1 MLYENLYQ
9 GLYFEMYGLIFSA
22 QLLISLLIF
31 VIFLPRRNFFVMR
44 VCISICVYAMSV
56 TVIWAI
62 IRMINDGVPK
72 YTPVF
77 FLLSTLFLGIGVF
90 ACFKTNAPGAL
101 NYTTAAYAVQHAAY
115 AVSNILLNLINPDEW
130 HQFLRFLFF
139 DVFVY
144 IVVAAL
150 FFFLFVYA
158 FRKKLNSYSRD
169 VRGFVVSLCIL
180 SVCVLLSYSFDNLF
194 AQMIPLTVNMKKI
207 RIYFN
212 IYAFIGCLASVIIQF
227 SFQTENRLASEKEIL
242 NRLMHSEKKSHEMS
256 KDVIDLINK
265 KSHDLKHQL
274 SVLEQL
280 GDTEGLKNYTEE
292 LKDCLDIYDSTVQT
306 GNDALDIVVSEKIL
320 VCRKNDIAFSYLTD
334 GKILSFMNTVDIAS
348 LFGNALD
355 NAIECQRGEE
365 AENRFINL
373 NITRRNGFIYVHIDN
388 YCSKKIE
395 FVDGLPRT
403 TKGNDGYHGFGT
415 KSIVSI
421 VEKYSGEVIMNVEDN
436 VFNLDALIPDLNET
450 L

>member
-1 MLYENLYQ
+1 MLYENLYS
-9 GLYFEMYGLIFSA
+9 GLYFELYGLIFSG

-31 VIFLPRRNFFVMR
+31 VVFLPRRNFFVMR

-56 TVIWAI
+56 TIIWAI
-62 IRMINDGVPK
+62 IRMINDGVPQ

-77 FLLSTLFLGIGVF
+77 FLCSTFFLGIGVF
-90 ACFKTNAPGAL
+90 ACFRTNALGAL
-101 NYTTAAYAVQHAAY
+101 NYTTAAYAVQHASY
-115 AVSNILLNLINPDEW
+115 AVSNILLNVIDPDW

-144 IVVAAL
+144 IVVAAI

-158 FRKKLNSYSRD
+158 FRKKLDSYTRD
-169 VRGFVVSLCIL
+169 KRIFVVSLCIL
-180 SVCVLLSYSFDNLF
+180 VVCVLLSYFFDNIY
-194 AQMIPLTVNMKKI
+194 AQMLPTANMRVI

-227 SFQTENRLASEKEIL
+227 SFQSENRLANEKEIL
-242 NRLMHSEKKSHEMS
+242 SRLMHSEQKSHEMS

-280 GDTEGLKNYTEE
+280 GDTQGLKNYTAE

-320 VCRKNDIAFSYLTD
+320 VCRKNDIAFSYLVD
-334 GKILSFMNTVDIAS
+334 GKILSFMTTVDIAS

-355 NAIECQRGEE
+355 NAIECLKRESP
-365 AENRFINL
+365 ENRFVNL
-373 NITRRNGFIYVHIDN
+373 SITEKNGFIYIHTDN
-388 YCSKKIE
+388 YCSKKVE
-395 FVDGLPRT
+395 FVNGLPKT
-403 TKGNDGYHGFGT
+403 TKGDDGYHGFGT
-415 KSIVSI
+415 KSIASI
-421 VEKYSGEVIMNVEDN
+421 VEKYQGELLMTVEDN
-436 VFNLDALIPDLNET
+436 AFNLDAILPVPADQS
-450 L
+450 